1 MLVGFQTNG
10 HPMFMGPLD
19 QPPMCQIRVKSPR
32 SIRLARLG
40 NEGVR
45 PSFRVFSVS
54 GGAARPFL
62 FLVFSVGFRF
72 ACDTTFL
79 RLLR

>member
-1 MLVGFQTNG
+1 MGFQTNG

-45 PSFRVFSVS
+45 PSFRVFRFL
-54 GGAARPFL
+54 AALRGLFFL
-62 FLVFSVGFRF
+62 LFPLVFVLHVTPRF
-72 ACDTTFL
+72 
-79 RLLR
+79 LLVR